1 MKQAVLKAWDLP
13 LLSVTALVLFVVCF
27 SLYAWWTYRSE
38 NKEMFEQVAQ
48 IPLDD
53 AQDSSLTRKV
63 YE

>member
-13 LLSVTALVLFVVCF
+13 WLSVTALVLFVVCF
-27 SLYAWWTYRSE
+27 SFYAWWTYRRE
-38 NKEMFEQVAQ
+38 NKAMFEHVAN

-53 AQDSSLTRKV
+53 TQESSLTRKV

>member
-13 LLSVTALVLFVVCF
+13 WLSVTALLLFVICF
-27 SLYAWWTYRSE
+27 SFYVWWTYRRQ
-38 NKEMFEQVAQ
+38 NKEMFDQAAL

-53 AQDSSLTRKV
+53 TPNSLAPRNL